1 MACPLCYFNDKEND
15 MTYEQ
20 FQEKYNI
27 KLNTQQETAVCTVD
41 GPVLLLAVPGS
52 GKTTVLVSRLGY
64 MIYAKEIPPQQILTV
79 TYTVAATKD
88 MKERFVSMFGE
99 EYARQLEF
107 RTING
112 ISQKILQYFAECNH
126 TTVYDVADKA
136 ADLIKQVFRE
146 ITGNFATESDLKD
159 IQTGITYAKNMRLD
173 QNEIGKM
180 DDKIPHFQEIF
191 RKYNQELKKQHMIDY
206 DDQIVY
212 ALRILEQY
220 PQVLRHFQQKYKY
233 ICVDEAQD
241 TSRIQ
246 HDMIALLAS
255 AGNNLFMVGD
265 EDQSIYG
272 FRAAYPQ
279 VLTSFEKTHPG
290 AEILFMESNYR
301 SGRELVEAAD
311 RFIQKN
317 KNRRKKHVRP
327 TRDEAGCVRKIPV
340 KNRAN
345 QYYYL
350 AKVAEECARETAVL
364 YRNHESAL
372 PLIDLL
378 ERRGI
383 PYRIRNH
390 DTAFFSHP
398 VVRDICDYIY
408 FAQNPWDGETF
419 LRIYYKM
426 GAGISKAQAM
436 YAIDHHVGHGAL
448 LETLLEEADISNY
461 TRRQGKAL
469 LTHFQNLIHE
479 NAGKAIYRII
489 HFMGYGEYMDDRG
502 MDSGK
507 ADILKILGDQEDDLQ
522 EFHNRL
528 IQLQQILSEGT
539 MHREGN
545 LILSTIHASKGLEYD
560 RVYLADVIDGVL
572 PGKNEKKDSDAYEE
586 ERRLFYVGMTR
597 ARNELYIFSFQNGES
612 SPFVTELFSKKKTVN
627 ATEMKAGMTIR
638 HLKFGKGI
646 VRKCEGN
653 TASVEFADGSV
664 RNLAISVVLGNR
676 MITIEK
682 N

>member
-1 MACPLCYFNDKEND
+1 

-20 FQEKYNI
+20 FKERYNI
-27 KLNTQQETAVCTVD
+27 TLNKQQEEAVCTVD

-64 MIYAKEIPPQQILTV
+64 MIYGKGIRPQQILTV
-79 TYTVAATKD
+79 TYTVAATRD
-88 MKERFVSMFGE
+88 MKERFISMFGE

-126 TTVYDVADKA
+126 TTVYDVADKEA
-136 ADLIKQVFRE
+136 AELIKQTFHEV
-146 ITGNFATESDLKD
+146 TGNFATESDLKD
-159 IQTGITYAKNMRLD
+159 LQTGITYAKNMRLD
-173 QNEIGKM
+173 LNEIQKM
-180 DDKIPHFQEIF
+180 EEKIPNFREIF
-191 RKYNQELKKQHMIDY
+191 QKYNKELKKRHMIDY

-220 PQVLRHFQQKYKY
+220 PQVLRYFQQKYTY

-241 TSRIQ
+241 TSKIQ

-255 AGNNLFMVGD
+255 SANNLFMVGD

-279 VLTSFEKTHPG
+279 VLSSFEKTHPG
-290 AEILFMESNYR
+290 AAVLFMELNYR
-301 SGRELVEAAD
+301 SGSEIVEAAD

-317 KNRRKKHVRP
+317 KNRHKKNVRP
-327 TRDEAGCVRKIPV
+327 TREEKGSVRKIPV
-340 KNRAN
+340 KNRGN

-350 AKVAEECARETAVL
+350 AKVAEECDKETAVL

-372 PLIDLL
+372 PLIDIL

-390 DTAFFSHP
+390 DTTFFSHP
-398 VVRDICDYIY
+398 VVRDICDFISL
-408 FAQNPWDGETF
+408 AQNPWDGEIF
-419 LRIYYKM
+419 LKIYYKM

-436 YAIDHHVGHGAL
+436 YAIDHHVGQGAL
-448 LETLLEEADISNY
+448 LETLLEEADVSSY

-469 LTHFQNLIHE
+469 LTHFQNLVHE

-507 ADILKILGDQEDDLQ
+507 ADILKMLGDQEENLS
-522 EFHNRL
+522 EFQNRL
-528 IQLQQILSEGT
+528 IQLQQIMSEGT
-539 MHREGN
+539 MHRDGN

-560 RVYLADVIDGVL
+560 RVYLADMIDGVL
-572 PGKNEKKDSDAYEE
+572 PGVNQTKEPEAYEE

-597 ARNELYIFSFQNGES
+597 AKNELYVFSFQNGEN
-612 SPFVTELFSKKKTVN
+612 SPFVTELFSKKKVTSN
-627 ATEMKAGMTIR
+627 PATELKAGMRIR

-646 VRKCEGN
+646 VQKCEGN
-653 TASVEFADGSV
+653 TARVEFADGSV
-664 RNLAISVVLGNR
+664 RNLAMSVVLGNH
-676 MITIEK
+676 MITVEK
-682 N
+682 E

>member
-1 MACPLCYFNDKEND
+1 

-20 FQEKYNI
+20 FKERYNI
-27 KLNTQQETAVCTVD
+27 TLNKQQEEAVCTVD

-64 MIYAKEIPPQQILTV
+64 MIYGKGIRPQQILTV
-79 TYTVAATKD
+79 TYTVAATRD
-88 MKERFVSMFGE
+88 MKERFISMFGE

-126 TTVYDVADKA
+126 TTVYDVADKEA
-136 ADLIKQVFRE
+136 AELIKQTFHEV
-146 ITGNFATESDLKD
+146 TGNFATESDLKD
-159 IQTGITYAKNMRLD
+159 LQTGITYAKNMRLD
-173 QNEIGKM
+173 LNEIQKM
-180 DDKIPHFQEIF
+180 EEKIPNFREIF
-191 RKYNQELKKQHMIDY
+191 QKYNKKLKKRHMIDY

-220 PQVLRHFQQKYKY
+220 PQVLRYFQQKYTY

-241 TSRIQ
+241 TSKIQ

-255 AGNNLFMVGD
+255 SANNLFMVGD

-279 VLTSFEKTHPG
+279 VLSSFEKTHPG
-290 AEILFMESNYR
+290 AAVLFMELNYR
-301 SGRELVEAAD
+301 SGSEIVEAAD

-317 KNRRKKHVRP
+317 KNRHKKNVRP
-327 TRDEAGCVRKIPV
+327 TREEKGSVRKIPV
-340 KNRAN
+340 KNRGN

-350 AKVAEECARETAVL
+350 AKVAEECDKETAVL

-372 PLIDLL
+372 PLIDIL

-390 DTAFFSHP
+390 DTTFFSHP
-398 VVRDICDYIY
+398 VVRDICDFISL
-408 FAQNPWDGETF
+408 AQNPWDGEIF
-419 LRIYYKM
+419 LKIYYKM

-436 YAIDHHVGHGAL
+436 YAIDHHVGQGAL
-448 LETLLEEADISNY
+448 LETLLEEADVSSY

-469 LTHFQNLIHE
+469 LTHFQNLVHE

-507 ADILKILGDQEDDLQ
+507 ADILKMLGDQEENLS
-522 EFHNRL
+522 EFQNRL
-528 IQLQQILSEGT
+528 IQLQQIMSEGT
-539 MHREGN
+539 MHRDGN

-560 RVYLADVIDGVL
+560 RVYLADMIDGVL
-572 PGKNEKKDSDAYEE
+572 PGVNQTKEPAAYEE

-597 ARNELYIFSFQNGES
+597 AKNELYVFSFQNGEN
-612 SPFVTELFSKKKTVN
+612 SPFVTELFSKKKVTSN
-627 ATEMKAGMTIR
+627 PATELKAGMRIR

-646 VRKCEGN
+646 VQKCEGN
-653 TASVEFADGSV
+653 TARVEFADGSV
-664 RNLAISVVLGNR
+664 RNLAMSVVLGNH
-676 MITIEK
+676 MITVEK
-682 N
+682 E

>member
-1 MACPLCYFNDKEND
+1 

-20 FQEKYNI
+20 FKERYNI
-27 KLNTQQETAVCTVD
+27 TLNKQQEEAVCTVD

-64 MIYAKEIPPQQILTV
+64 MIYGKGIRPQQILTV
-79 TYTVAATKD
+79 TYTVAATRD
-88 MKERFVSMFGE
+88 MKERFISMFGE

-126 TTVYDVADKA
+126 TTVYDVADKEA
-136 ADLIKQVFRE
+136 AELIKQTFHEV
-146 ITGNFATESDLKD
+146 TGNFATESDLKD
-159 IQTGITYAKNMRLD
+159 LQTGITYAKNMRLD
-173 QNEIGKM
+173 LNEIQKM
-180 DDKIPHFQEIF
+180 EKKIPNFREIF
-191 RKYNQELKKQHMIDY
+191 QKYNKELKKRHMIDY

-220 PQVLRHFQQKYKY
+220 PQVLRYFQQKYTY

-241 TSRIQ
+241 TSKIQ

-255 AGNNLFMVGD
+255 SANNLFMVGD

-279 VLTSFEKTHPG
+279 VLSSFEKTHPG
-290 AEILFMESNYR
+290 AAVLFMELNYR
-301 SGRELVEAAD
+301 SGSEIVEAAD

-317 KNRRKKHVRP
+317 KNRHKKNVRP
-327 TRDEAGCVRKIPV
+327 TREEKGSVRKIPV
-340 KNRAN
+340 KNRGN

-350 AKVAEECARETAVL
+350 AKVAEECDKETAVL

-372 PLIDLL
+372 PLIDIL

-390 DTAFFSHP
+390 DTTFFSHP
-398 VVRDICDYIY
+398 VVRDICDFISL
-408 FAQNPWDGETF
+408 AQNPWDGEIF
-419 LRIYYKM
+419 LKIYYKM

-436 YAIDHHVGHGAL
+436 YAIDHHVGQGAL
-448 LETLLEEADISNY
+448 LETLLEEADVSSY

-469 LTHFQNLIHE
+469 LTHFQNLVHE

-507 ADILKILGDQEDDLQ
+507 ADILKMLGDQEENLS
-522 EFHNRL
+522 EFQNRL
-528 IQLQQILSEGT
+528 IQLQQIMSEGT
-539 MHREGN
+539 MHRDGN

-560 RVYLADVIDGVL
+560 RVYLADMIDGVL
-572 PGKNEKKDSDAYEE
+572 PGVNQTKEPAAYEE

-597 ARNELYIFSFQNGES
+597 AKNELYVFSFQNGEN
-612 SPFVTELFSKKKTVN
+612 SPFVTELFSKKKVTSN
-627 ATEMKAGMTIR
+627 PATELKAGMRIR

-646 VRKCEGN
+646 VQKCEGN
-653 TASVEFADGSV
+653 TARVEFADGSV
-664 RNLAISVVLGNR
+664 RNLAMSVVLGNH
-676 MITIEK
+676 MITVEK
-682 N
+682 E

>member
-1 MACPLCYFNDKEND
+1 

-20 FQEKYNI
+20 FKERYNI
-27 KLNTQQETAVCTVD
+27 TLNKQQEEAVCTVD

-64 MIYAKEIPPQQILTV
+64 MIYGKGIRPQQILTV
-79 TYTVAATKD
+79 TYTVAATRD
-88 MKERFVSMFGE
+88 MKERFISMFGE

-126 TTVYDVADKA
+126 TTVYDVADKEA
-136 ADLIKQVFRE
+136 AELIKQTFHEV
-146 ITGNFATESDLKD
+146 TGNFATESDLKD
-159 IQTGITYAKNMRLD
+159 LQTGITYAKNMRLD
-173 QNEIGKM
+173 LNEIQKM
-180 DDKIPHFQEIF
+180 EEKILNFREIF
-191 RKYNQELKKQHMIDY
+191 QKYNKELKKRHMIDY

-220 PQVLRHFQQKYKY
+220 PQVLRYFQQKYTY

-241 TSRIQ
+241 TSKIQ

-255 AGNNLFMVGD
+255 SANNLFMVGD

-279 VLTSFEKTHPG
+279 VLSSFEKTHPG
-290 AEILFMESNYR
+290 AAVLFMELNYR
-301 SGRELVEAAD
+301 SGSEIVEAAD

-317 KNRRKKHVRP
+317 KNRHKKNVRP
-327 TRDEAGCVRKIPV
+327 TREEKGSVRKIPV
-340 KNRAN
+340 KNRGN

-350 AKVAEECARETAVL
+350 AKVAEECDKETAVL

-372 PLIDLL
+372 PLIDIL

-390 DTAFFSHP
+390 DTTFFSHP
-398 VVRDICDYIY
+398 VVRDICDFISL
-408 FAQNPWDGETF
+408 AQNPWDGEIF
-419 LRIYYKM
+419 LKIYYKM

-436 YAIDHHVGHGAL
+436 YAIDHHVGQGAL
-448 LETLLEEADISNY
+448 LETLLEEADVSSY

-469 LTHFQNLIHE
+469 LTHFQNLVHE

-507 ADILKILGDQEDDLQ
+507 ADILKMLGDQEENLS
-522 EFHNRL
+522 EFQNRL
-528 IQLQQILSEGT
+528 IQLQQIMSEGT
-539 MHREGN
+539 MHRDGN

-560 RVYLADVIDGVL
+560 RVYLADMIDGVL
-572 PGKNEKKDSDAYEE
+572 PGVNQTKEPAAYEE

-597 ARNELYIFSFQNGES
+597 AKNELYVFSFQNGEN
-612 SPFVTELFSKKKTVN
+612 SPFVTELFSKKKVTSN
-627 ATEMKAGMTIR
+627 PATELKAGMRIR

-646 VRKCEGN
+646 VQKCEGN
-653 TASVEFADGSV
+653 TARVEFADGSV
-664 RNLAISVVLGNR
+664 RNLAMSVVLGNH
-676 MITIEK
+676 MITVEK
-682 N
+682 E

>member
-1 MACPLCYFNDKEND
+1 

-20 FQEKYNI
+20 FKERYNI
-27 KLNTQQETAVCTVD
+27 TLNKQQEEAVCTVD

-64 MIYAKEIPPQQILTV
+64 MIYGKGIRPQQILTV
-79 TYTVAATKD
+79 TYTVAATRD
-88 MKERFVSMFGE
+88 MKERFISMFGE

-126 TTVYDVADKA
+126 TTVYDVADKEA
-136 ADLIKQVFRE
+136 AELIKQTFHEV
-146 ITGNFATESDLKD
+146 TGNFATESDLKD
-159 IQTGITYAKNMRLD
+159 LQTGITYAKNMRLD
-173 QNEIGKM
+173 LNEIQKM
-180 DDKIPHFQEIF
+180 EEKIPNFREIF
-191 RKYNQELKKQHMIDY
+191 QKYNKELKKRHMIDY

-220 PQVLRHFQQKYKY
+220 PQVLRYFQQKYTY

-241 TSRIQ
+241 TSKIQ

-255 AGNNLFMVGD
+255 SANNLFMVGD

-279 VLTSFEKTHPG
+279 VLSSFEKTYPG
-290 AEILFMESNYR
+290 AAVLFMELNYR
-301 SGRELVEAAD
+301 SGSEIVEAAD

-317 KNRRKKHVRP
+317 KNRHKKNVRP
-327 TRDEAGCVRKIPV
+327 TREEKGSVRKIPV
-340 KNRAN
+340 KNRGN

-350 AKVAEECARETAVL
+350 AKVAEECDKETAVL

-372 PLIDLL
+372 PLIDIL

-390 DTAFFSHP
+390 DTTFFSHP
-398 VVRDICDYIY
+398 VVRDICDFISL
-408 FAQNPWDGETF
+408 AQNPWDGEIF
-419 LRIYYKM
+419 LKIYYKM

-436 YAIDHHVGHGAL
+436 YAIDHHVGQGAL
-448 LETLLEEADISNY
+448 LETLLEEADVSSY

-469 LTHFQNLIHE
+469 LTHFQNLVHE

-507 ADILKILGDQEDDLQ
+507 ADILKMLGDQEENLS
-522 EFHNRL
+522 EFQNRL
-528 IQLQQILSEGT
+528 IQLQQIMSEGT
-539 MHREGN
+539 MHRDGN

-560 RVYLADVIDGVL
+560 RVYLADMIDGVL
-572 PGKNEKKDSDAYEE
+572 PGVNQTKEPAAYEE

-597 ARNELYIFSFQNGES
+597 AKNELYVFSFQNGEN
-612 SPFVTELFSKKKTVN
+612 SPFVTELFSKKKVTSN
-627 ATEMKAGMTIR
+627 PATELKAGMRIR

-646 VRKCEGN
+646 VQKCEGN
-653 TASVEFADGSV
+653 TARVEFADGSV
-664 RNLAISVVLGNR
+664 RNLAMSVVLGNH
-676 MITIEK
+676 MITVEK
-682 N
+682 E

>member
-1 MACPLCYFNDKEND
+1 

-20 FQEKYNI
+20 FKERYNI
-27 KLNTQQETAVCTVD
+27 TLNKQQEEAVCTVD

-64 MIYAKEIPPQQILTV
+64 MIYGKGIRPQQILTV
-79 TYTVAATKD
+79 TYTVAATRD
-88 MKERFVSMFGE
+88 MKERFISMFGE

-126 TTVYDVADKA
+126 TTVYDVADKEA
-136 ADLIKQVFRE
+136 AELIKQTFHEV
-146 ITGNFATESDLKD
+146 TGNFATESDLKD
-159 IQTGITYAKNMRLD
+159 LQTGITYAKNMRLD
-173 QNEIGKM
+173 LNEIQKM
-180 DDKIPHFQEIF
+180 EEKIPNFREIF
-191 RKYNQELKKQHMIDY
+191 QKYNKELKKRHMIDY

-220 PQVLRHFQQKYKY
+220 PQVLRYFQQKYTY

-241 TSRIQ
+241 TSKIQ

-255 AGNNLFMVGD
+255 SANNLIMVGD

-279 VLTSFEKTHPG
+279 VLSSFEKTHPG
-290 AEILFMESNYR
+290 AAVLFMELNYR
-301 SGRELVEAAD
+301 SGSEIVEAAD

-317 KNRRKKHVRP
+317 KNRHKKNVRP
-327 TRDEAGCVRKIPV
+327 TREEKGSVRKIPV
-340 KNRAN
+340 KNRGN

-350 AKVAEECARETAVL
+350 AKVAEECDKETAVL

-372 PLIDLL
+372 PLIDIL

-390 DTAFFSHP
+390 DTTFFSHP
-398 VVRDICDYIY
+398 VVRDICDFISL
-408 FAQNPWDGETF
+408 AQNPWDGEIF
-419 LRIYYKM
+419 LKIYYKM

-436 YAIDHHVGHGAL
+436 YAIDHHVGQGAL
-448 LETLLEEADISNY
+448 LETLLEEADVSSY

-469 LTHFQNLIHE
+469 LTHFQNLVHE

-507 ADILKILGDQEDDLQ
+507 ADILKMLGDQEENLS
-522 EFHNRL
+522 EFQNRL
-528 IQLQQILSEGT
+528 IQLQQIMSEGT
-539 MHREGN
+539 MHRDGN

-560 RVYLADVIDGVL
+560 RVYLADMIDGVL
-572 PGKNEKKDSDAYEE
+572 PGVNQTKEPAAYEE

-597 ARNELYIFSFQNGES
+597 AKNELYVFSFQNGEN
-612 SPFVTELFSKKKTVN
+612 SPFVTELFSKKKVTSN
-627 ATEMKAGMTIR
+627 PATELKAGMRIR

-646 VRKCEGN
+646 VQKCEGN
-653 TASVEFADGSV
+653 TARVEFADGSV
-664 RNLAISVVLGNR
+664 RNLAMSVVLGNH
-676 MITIEK
+676 MITVEK
-682 N
+682 E

>member
-1 MACPLCYFNDKEND
+1 

-20 FQEKYNI
+20 FKERYNI
-27 KLNTQQETAVCTVD
+27 TLNKQQEEAVCTVD

-64 MIYAKEIPPQQILTV
+64 MIYGKGIRPQQILTV
-79 TYTVAATKD
+79 TYTVAATRD
-88 MKERFVSMFGE
+88 MKERFISMFGE

-126 TTVYDVADKA
+126 TTVYDVADKEA
-136 ADLIKQVFRE
+136 AELIKQTFHEV
-146 ITGNFATESDLKD
+146 TGNFATESDLKD
-159 IQTGITYAKNMRLD
+159 LQTGITYAKNMRLD
-173 QNEIGKM
+173 LNEIQKM
-180 DDKIPHFQEIF
+180 EEKIPNFREIF
-191 RKYNQELKKQHMIDY
+191 QKYNKELKKRHMIDY

-220 PQVLRHFQQKYKY
+220 PQVLRYFQQKYTY

-241 TSRIQ
+241 TSKIQ

-255 AGNNLFMVGD
+255 SANNLFMVGD

-279 VLTSFEKTHPG
+279 VLSSFEKTHPG
-290 AEILFMESNYR
+290 AAVLFMELNYR
-301 SGRELVEAAD
+301 SGSEIVEAAD

-317 KNRRKKHVRP
+317 KNRHKKNVRP
-327 TRDEAGCVRKIPV
+327 TREEKGSVRKIPV
-340 KNRAN
+340 KNRGN

-350 AKVAEECARETAVL
+350 AKVAEECDKETAVL

-372 PLIDLL
+372 PLIDIL

-390 DTAFFSHP
+390 DTTFFSHP
-398 VVRDICDYIY
+398 VVRDICDFISL
-408 FAQNPWDGETF
+408 AQNPWDGEIF
-419 LRIYYKM
+419 LKIYYKM

-436 YAIDHHVGHGAL
+436 YAIDHHVGQGAL
-448 LETLLEEADISNY
+448 LETLLEEADVSSY

-469 LTHFQNLIHE
+469 LTHFQNLVHE

-507 ADILKILGDQEDDLQ
+507 ADILKMLGDQEENLS
-522 EFHNRL
+522 EFQNRL
-528 IQLQQILSEGT
+528 IQLQQIMSEGT
-539 MHREGN
+539 MHRDGN

-560 RVYLADVIDGVL
+560 RVYLADMIDGVL
-572 PGKNEKKDSDAYEE
+572 PGVNQTKEPAAYEE

-597 ARNELYIFSFQNGES
+597 AKNELYVFSFQNGEN
-612 SPFVTELFSKKKTVN
+612 SPFVTELFSKKKVTSN
-627 ATEMKAGMTIR
+627 PATELKAGMRIR

-646 VRKCEGN
+646 VQKCEGN
-653 TASVEFADGSV
+653 TARVEFADGSV
-664 RNLAISVVLGNR
+664 RNLAMSVVLGNH
-676 MITIEK
+676 MITVEK
-682 N
+682 E